1 MKQLNKYITE
11 KLKINKNVS
20 TTYSFSSYDGAAWY
34 IAWLFGRIAAKDNYD
49 DPDDLWPTDPDEIDD
64 LGPITMGIYEWVK
77 DNEVKKFKA
86 ILNKVKNTANDKT
99 IFDKFELDKD
109 KVAEI
114 LKTIEYNK
122 DIIAESPVYQL
133 LGTEQYLVY
142 VDVEE
147 NYARIIIKVD

>member
-11 KLKINKNVS
+11 KLKINKNIS
-20 TTYSFSSYDGAAWY
+20 TTYNFSSYDGAAWY
-34 IAWLFGRIAAKDNYD
+34 IAWLFGRIVAKDNYD
-49 DPDDLWPTDPDEIDD
+49 NPDDLWPTDQDKIDD

-86 ILNKVKNTANDKT
+86 ILNKVKNTADDKT
-99 IFDKFELDKD
+99 IFYKFELDKD

-122 DIIAESPVYQL
+122 DIIAENTSYQL
-133 LGTEQYLVY
+133 LGTKQYLVY
-142 VDVEE
+142 VDED
-147 NYARIIIKVD
+147 NYTRIIIKVD